1 MIRILCFLVFLIPF
15 GAFSQDDTVE
25 LAADIQ
31 HIKCREKLMSINGG
45 DVDTLRNNGVIEACQ
60 GFPLSDDVA
69 AQVLGALVGPSMV
82 GVFDVLSSF
91 TGEAHGFNE
100 EDGVF
105 LLLKPLHTTLL
116 YFNMLVFGLFILL
129 TSTHIALQVIRWK
142 RGDINLTPK
151 SYIEKYGVSAAIK
164 GLLSYPFLG
173 WLNPLQ
179 FLGLLSVVAF
189 IWIAKTVIIYLFLA
203 SFFSSTGSVIKDSV
217 ENSLKMDVG
226 NSIVNYVCDI
236 EQRESLINLIQQNSE
251 GGSDMSYVRENNLYK
266 CLSGDDTGYPG
277 MVTTST
283 VPLDSS
289 VVTYRVTP
297 KTMAQT
303 QYCIAKYRTDIE
315 SWGADTEDYAPCGAS
330 YISMPVGASEGQVIN
345 ASEVYMSDQIEKE
358 KREIALVMREKACR
372 DDARPDFN
380 SGPVEECFVTSVN
393 NETYQYDVAIDPLSG
408 TERLAYHSLPLSS
421 ESNAL
426 LKSAAVTGRDK
437 IAEAIGSN
445 VEALKLHFSDILSL
459 INMDSL
465 SDADKQR
472 LREVQDGVDNM
483 SGEDGGSSL
492 GVSQTDIDNVILS
505 MRRGMWAVGTLFFGD
520 VTESLEDKQLV
531 KMLSQ
536 VLVVESAYNKI
547 DEYRK
552 LYSLIDM
559 LPQGGQGIVD
569 NALKGNIGYG
579 VIIPRLGLYID
590 SIECWHDQI
599 ACEAPALNPFTELSK
614 RGVEIID
621 HAGYGT
627 IVTKTARYVMQ
638 KVAMVK
644 LEAAGYSPRE
654 AKHTRLGKYM
664 VFDTF
669 EEIYLLYLLIGFV
682 LVVVL
687 PGIPLI
693 KITVVLVSWIYDVL
707 KELLVVTIS
716 VVTSSHSHIDEGFI
730 SDEVKEA
737 FKKLFGLGLYFLF
750 IVAGVLVMFVMFSFL
765 YALNVLV
772 VGALN
777 FVVEWSVT
785 MTSLESMVMGV
796 VMDSVIVGL
805 LVYEVRICTPYI
817 DKLPK
822 ELASYFNLHTSDTD
836 GIVKQAENAIT
847 SNAFSKVSNVV
858 HGAFNK

>member
-25 LAADIQ
+25 LSADIQ
-31 HIKCREKLMSINGG
+31 HIKCREKLMSIDGG
-45 DVDTLRNNGVIEACQ
+45 DVDTLRNNDVIDACQ

-69 AQVLGALVGPSMV
+69 AQVLGALIGPDMV

-100 EDGVF
+100 DDNVF

-116 YFNMLVFGLFILL
+116 YFNLLVFGVFILL

-151 SYIEKYGVSAAIK
+151 SYIEKYGMSAAIK

-179 FLGLLSVVAF
+179 FLGLLFVIAF
-189 IWIAKTVIIYLFLA
+189 LWISKIVIVYLFLA
-203 SFFSSTGSVIKDSV
+203 SFFSNTGSVIKDSV
-217 ENSLKMDVG
+217 ENSLKVDVG

-236 EQRESLINLIQQNSE
+236 EQRESLINSIQQNSE
-251 GGSDMSYVRENNLYK
+251 GGADMSYVRESNLYK
-266 CLSGDDTGYPG
+266 CLSGDDVDYPG
-277 MVTTST
+277 MVITPTGALDST
-283 VPLDSS
+283 VT
-289 VVTYRVTP
+289 TYRVTP
-297 KTMAQT
+297 KAMAQT
-303 QYCIAKYRTDIE
+303 QFCVAKYREDLE
-315 SWGADTEDYAPCGAS
+315 SWGTDVDDYAPCGAS
-330 YISMPVGASEGQVIN
+330 YISMPVGATEAQILN
-345 ASEVYMSDQIEKE
+345 ASNVYMSEQVEKE
-358 KREIALVMREKACR
+358 KREIALIMREKQCR
-372 DDARPDFN
+372 DQIRPDFN
-380 SGPVEECFVTSVN
+380 SGPVEKCFVSSVDGDS
-393 NETYQYDVAIDPLSG
+393 YQYDLATDPLSG
-408 TERLAYHSLPLSS
+408 TEKLAYHSLPLSS

-426 LKSAAVTGRDK
+426 LKAEAVMGKER
-437 IAEAIGSN
+437 ISEAIGSN
-445 VEALKLHFSDILSL
+445 IEALKLHFSDILSL
-459 INMDSL
+459 INTDSL
-465 SDADKQR
+465 SDADKQ
-472 LREVQDGVDNM
+472 LLSEVQDDVNNM
-483 SGEDGGSSL
+483 SSEDDESSL
-492 GVSQTDIDNVILS
+492 GVSQTDIDNVIMS
-505 MRRGMWAVGTLFFGD
+505 MRRGMWSVGTLFFGD
-520 VTESLEDKQLV
+520 ITESLEDKQLI

-536 VLVVESAYNKI
+536 VLVVESAYGKL

-559 LPQGGQGIVD
+559 LPQGGQGIVN
-569 NALKGNIGYG
+569 NAVKGNIGYG

-614 RGVEIID
+614 RGVEIIE
-621 HAGYGT
+621 HASFGT
-627 IVTKTARYVMQ
+627 IVTKTARYMMQ
-638 KVAMVK
+638 GIAKVKM
-644 LEAAGYSPRE
+644 EAAGYSIGE
-654 AKHTRLGKYM
+654 VKNTRLGKYM

-669 EEIYLLYLLIGFV
+669 EEIYLLYLFIGFV
-682 LVVVL
+682 LVVVI
-687 PGIPLI
+687 PGMPLV

-730 SDEVKEA
+730 SDEVKDA
-737 FKKLFGLGLYFLF
+737 FKKIFGLGLYFLF
-750 IVAGVLVMFVMFSFL
+750 IVVGVLVMFVMFSFL

-847 SNAFSKVSNVV
+847 SNAFAKISHVV
-858 HGAFNK
+858 HRAFN